1 MRVLIFGVVATL
13 ALSAGAASAQE
24 AVYPRHGH
32 APYGYR
38 YSGYAYGYHHRHY
51 GHHHRYARYRYYFE
65 ASPLPAQRS
74 NPRLIRR
81 ENRWER
87 CQRERMLVRSRT
99 IAAPLLVRHPTLPCA
114 ARHACTRHRMGT
126 RQSRRFSSRRRLC
139 CESANDN
146 SPLPTAV
153 VEFDLDQQ
161 RAFAIHL
168 HLPR

>member
-1 MRVLIFGVVATL
+1 MPHRPRRRCTPVTATHLMATATPATL
-13 ALSAGAASAQE
+13 TATITATTAIITAT
-24 AVYPRHGH
+24 HGI
-32 APYGYR
+32 ATR
-38 YSGYAYGYHHRHY
+38 
-51 GHHHRYARYRYYFE
+51 YFE